1 LTRCGANCRT
11 PRSPRIAAAS
21 PGFDPGT
28 KTTGDGLPVEFASV
42 VDAVRCAVELQR
54 EMALHNDGVPKERR
68 IRFRIGINLGD
79 IIIDVH
85 DIYGDGINVAA
96 RLEALAEPGRICVSR
111 VVRDLSEASTRN
123 EAEWTGLIAK
133 TVATYGRLDILV
145 NNAGISGSSVGDPDG
160 LEGWHRIIAVNQ
172 TSVFLGTRLAAE
184 QMAKIS
190 GGSIVNIS
198 SIMGFVGSASGHP
211 AYHASKGAV
220 RIYSKAA
227 AVRYGPS
234 GVRVNT
240 VHPGYMPRM
249 LNATNAGERADK
261 IVLTPLPHGQ
271 CPWAEGPRVG
281 QPIEVAYGV
290 LFLASDEASFVTGA
304 ELVIDGGYIAQ

>member
-1 LTRCGANCRT
+1 MRLKDKVAIITGGAHGMGEAEARLF
-11 PRSPRIAAAS
+11 AAEGA
-21 PGFDPGT
+21 
-28 KTTGDGLPVEFASV
+28 KIV
-42 VDAVRCAVELQR
+42 VADILGEDAEAVV
-54 EMALHNDGVPKERR
+54 AA
-68 IRFRIGINLGD
+68 IRAGGGEATAAK
-79 IIIDVH
+79 IDVT
-85 DIYGDGINVAA
+85 
-96 RLEALAEPGRICVSR
+96 S
-111 VVRDLSEASTRN
+111 
-123 EAEWTGLIAK
+123 EAEWAGLIAG
-133 TVATYGRLDILV
+133 TVTSYGRLDILV

-160 LEGWHRIIAVNQ
+160 LDGWHRIIAVNQ
-172 TSVFLGTRLAAE
+172 TSVFLGTKLAAE
-184 QMAKIS
+184 QMAKTG

-227 AVRYGPS
+227 AVRYGPL

-240 VHPGYMPRM
+240 VHPGYMPPM

-261 IVLTPLPHGQ
+261 IALTPL
-271 CPWAEGPRVG
+271 RRIG

-290 LFLASDEASFVTGA
+290 LFLTSDEASFVTGA